1 MLSGL
6 NPYICIHRGN
16 AFLLIIKD
24 KNPPGFFFPCT
35 CQFPCIYFPRE
46 GERSFQGGMFM
57 KAAVKL
63 EVSAPTTKP
72 FPAALVVIEP
82 QK

>member
-1 MLSGL
+1 MHFFLSSK
-6 NPYICIHRGN
+6 IKIHQ
-16 AFLLIIKD
+16 D
-24 KNPPGFFFPCT
+24 FFFPVHS
-35 CQFPCIYFPRE
+35 QFPCIYFPRE

-57 KAAVKL
+57 KAAEKH
-63 EVSAPTTKP
+63 EVSAPTTKQ